1 MKQKTIKMINKIKR
15 WFRIN
20 EPENLLRFIKTAPSA
35 YDNDRALVNRMN
47 YYVDYARRV

>member
-20 EPENLLRFIKTAPSA
+20 EPENLLRFIKTVPSA
-35 YDNDRALVNRMN
+35 YDSDKELINRMD
-47 YYVDYARRV
+47 YYDDYARRN